1 MTFQPFALTG
11 KTALVTGA
19 NRGIGKA
26 IALILAQ
33 AGAKVALVGRNLAQL
48 EAVADIIRPERET
61 SVFRADVSV
70 KAQVDQMVTQAVEA
84 FGHLDILVNNAG
96 INQSAPI
103 EELEERAW
111 DNVLNINLKGTYFC
125 IKSAVPVMRKQ
136 GSGRIIN
143 IASIS
148 GQTGGVAAGANYS
161 ASKGGMVAMTKT
173 LARELAPFS
182 ITVNAI
188 APGQIDT
195 SMGAVPAER
204 LEKLLEQIPLRRLGV
219 PEDIAYATLFLA
231 SDEAGYITG
240 ATLDVNG
247 GILRR

>member
-11 KTALVTGA
+11 KTAIVTGA

-26 IALILAQ
+26 VALILGQ

-48 EAVADIIRPERET
+48 EAVADVIRPECEA

-70 KAQVDQMVTQAVEA
+70 KAQVDQMVAQAVEA

-96 INQSAPI
+96 VNQSAPI
-103 EELEERAW
+103 EELEEGAW
-111 DNVLNINLKGTYFC
+111 DDVLNINLKGAYFC
-125 IKSAVPVMRKQ
+125 IKSVVPAMRHQ

-173 LARELAPFS
+173 LARELAPFG

-195 SMGAVPAER
+195 SMGAVPADR
-204 LEKLLEQIPLRRLGV
+204 LEKLLEQIPLHRLGV

>member
-11 KTALVTGA
+11 KTAIVTGA
-19 NRGIGKA
+19 NRGIGKS

-33 AGAKVALVGRNLAQL
+33 AGAKVALVGRNLPQL
-48 EAVADIIRPERET
+48 EEVATAIRPEREAL
-61 SVFRADVSV
+61 VFRADVSV
-70 KAQVDQMVTQAVEA
+70 KEQIDQMVAQALEA

-96 INQSAPI
+96 VNRSSSI
-103 EELEERAW
+103 EALEEYAW
-111 DNVLNINLKGTYFC
+111 DEVLNINLKGAYLCT
-125 IKSAVPVMRKQ
+125 KSVVPSMRKQ

-161 ASKGGMVAMTKT
+161 ASKGGMIAMTKT
-173 LARELAPFS
+173 LARELASFG

-195 SMGAVPAER
+195 SMGAVPADR
-204 LEKLLEQIPLRRLGV
+204 LEKLLEQIPLRRLGT
-219 PEDIAYATLFLA
+219 PEDIAYATLFFA
-231 SDEAGYITG
+231 SDETGYITG